1 MGKKQIERKKAIAD
15 YIQEYYLEND
25 QFPSEHDIV
34 TGTGIPAG
42 SVHRMLVEMRD
53 DRQVFYDGRR
63 SIRTEMLERVSPKKI
78 MPVLGTVACGPG
90 EEEDEEFM
98 EYIHMS
104 ERMVGK
110 CEFFALVAK
119 GESMV
124 DAGVHPGDYVIVR
137 RQQTADDGDIIVAL
151 LEGRNNLKIL
161 VKNGDDDDGV
171 DDADGAVDSLCILRS
186 CNKSRPEDYPDII
199 PDAGG
204 KLNIQGVAVG
214 AFHRLR
220 NMGHKPLAM
229 QER

>member
-15 YIQEYYLEND
+15 YIQEYYLVND
-25 QFPSEHDIV
+25 QFPSERDIV
-34 TGTGIPAG
+34 TGTCIPAG

-90 EEEDEEFM
+90 EEEDEKFM

-161 VKNGDDDDGV
+161 VKNADGA
-171 DDADGAVDSLCILRS
+171 DDADGIGSLCILRS
-186 CNKSRPEDYPDII
+186 CNKSCPEDCPDII
-199 PDAGG
+199 PEAGG
-204 KLNIQGVAVG
+204 ELNIQGFAVG
-214 AFHRLR
+214 VFHRLG
-220 NMGHKPLAM
+220 NMGHGPTVE
-229 QER
+229 QRQ